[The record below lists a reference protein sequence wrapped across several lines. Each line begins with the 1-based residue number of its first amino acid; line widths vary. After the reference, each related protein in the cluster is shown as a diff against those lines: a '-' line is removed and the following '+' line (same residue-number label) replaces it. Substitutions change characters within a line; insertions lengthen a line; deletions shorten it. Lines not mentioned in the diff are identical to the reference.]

1 MACCGSQRAALRGAG
16 GSVGAAAEAAGAPF
30 VPRANEFEYAG
41 AGELQITGPLT
52 GKLYTF
58 RGRGARVRV
67 EASDVASFVSISNLR
82 RIP

>member
-1 MACCGSQRAALRGAG
+1 MACCGSQRAALRAG
-16 GSVGAAAEAAGAPF
+16 TANIGGAAGTPF
-30 VPRANEFEYAG
+30 VPRAHEFEFIG

-58 RGRGARVRV
+58 RGRGTRLRVD
-67 EASDVASFVSISNLR
+67 ASDVASFVSIPNLR